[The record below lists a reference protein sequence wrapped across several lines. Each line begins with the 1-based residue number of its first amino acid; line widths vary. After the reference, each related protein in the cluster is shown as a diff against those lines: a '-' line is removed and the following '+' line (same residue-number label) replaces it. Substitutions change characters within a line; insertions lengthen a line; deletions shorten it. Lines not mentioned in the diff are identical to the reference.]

1 MSYEKQTW
9 VDGVSPLNAER
20 FNHMEE
26 GIFNANGLKYD
37 YTKQGLPIL
46 YLTGDMTGMDKDNA
60 KDMSY
65 VFGER
70 SGICSVKWQGSGSVT
85 LGNEMGTQ
93 FFGDANKGKYN
104 YTIKFD
110 TAFEAKAG
118 WGEQKK
124 YCLKANVADF
134 SQARN
139 LCATKLWGQVCA
151 NRTSPS
157 PKLYKCPNWGVVDGF
172 PILVIINGEYY
183 GLFTMNIPKDAWMLG
198 MPTAGATREAIVCA
212 EVGAYFNGPVTLG
225 SGKTYEVEYVT
236 DENDA
241 DWVKES
247 LDALMTAIANQDY
260 TQISEHLDVDSAI
273 DYLIMAVKCTGGDSI
288 GRNYLLHT
296 YDGVKW
302 AFDVYDADTWFGIE
316 WGGEGH
322 IADDSIPT
330 MMGCESESH
339 LFRYL
344 IGAVPEKIVARYNE
358 LVSGVLS
365 TSNIAETVLD
375 FTAQIPKAVFDA
387 EAVRWP
393 GIKTTET
400 NNANQIVD
408 HIRAREPIVN
418 AEVARLD
425 APRLKAKATWYDTA
439 AAGAEMNTI
448 TDINF
453 NPDYK
458 VTGEEDAN
466 WDCSEYNDGSIM
478 AYRTGTTVT
487 VKPTKHKYIRLNK
500 DSSSM
505 FANDGTNASFS
516 VLERITG
523 TEIFTAN
530 YGTSMQNMCSKTNK
544 LKTAVCIPRGVA
556 NIIGAFR
563 SCWVLRETPKIPNGV
578 VYMSAAFDGAGIL
591 TMPQIPESVLEMDS
605 AFNGV
610 QATNLPRKIPKNVIT
625 MNRAFRECYKA
636 TGFMVIETTKAG
648 TNYTEMF
655 NKTARD
661 NDAGSIIITGPCPV
675 LAEIAATNTDGK
687 VTVLE

>member
-20 FNHMEE
+20 LNHMEE
-26 GIFNANGLKYD
+26 GIFDANGLKYD

-70 SGICSVKWQGSGSVT
+70 SGTASVKWQGSGSVT

-93 FFGDANKGKYN
+93 VFGDVNKGKYN

-110 TAFEAKAG
+110 TAFEAKEG

-134 SQARN
+134 SHARN

-151 NRTSPS
+151 SRTAPS
-157 PKLYKCPNWGVVDGF
+157 PKLYKCPNWGAVDGF
-172 PILVIINGEYY
+172 PILVVINCEYY

-212 EVGAYFNGPVTLG
+212 EVGALFNGPVTLG

-236 DENDA
+236 DED
-241 DWVKES
+241 DSGWVKES
-247 LDALMTAIANQDY
+247 LDALMSAIASQDY
-260 TQISEHLDVDSAI
+260 KSIAERLDIDSAI
-273 DYLIMAVKCTGGDSI
+273 DYLIAIVKCTGGDAVA
-288 GRNYLLHT
+288 RNYLLHT

-302 AFDVYDADTWFGIE
+302 AFTVYDADTWFGIE
-316 WGGEGH
+316 WGGAGH
-322 IADDSIPT
+322 VADDFIPT
-330 MMGCESESH
+330 MLGCASENH

-344 IGAVPEKIVARYNE
+344 VGFVPDKIVARYNE

-365 TSNIAETVLD
+365 ASNIAETVID

-387 EAVRWP
+387 EVVRWP

-400 NNANQIVD
+400 NNANQIID
-408 HIRAREPIVN
+408 HIRAREPIVS

-425 APRLKAKATWYDTA
+425 APVLKAKATWYDTA

-453 NPDYK
+453 DPDYK
-458 VTGEEDAN
+458 VTGDEDAS
-466 WDCSEYNDGSIM
+466 WDCSAYNDGSIM

-487 VKPTKHKYIRLNK
+487 VKPTKHKYIKLAK
-500 DSSSM
+500 DSSFM
-505 FANDGTNASFS
+505 FANDGTNASFAAI
-516 VLERITG
+516 ERITG
-523 TEIFTAN
+523 TEIFTAGF
-530 YGTSMQNMCSKTNK
+530 GTSMQNICSRTNK
-544 LKTAVCIPRGVA
+544 LKTAVCIPEGVI
-556 NIIGAFR
+556 NIIGAFVN
-563 SCWVLRETPKIPNGV
+563 CWVLRETPKIPNGV
-578 VYMSAAFDGAGIL
+578 LYISSAFNQAGIL
-591 TMPQIPESVLEMDS
+591 TMPQIPESVLEMNGV
-605 AFNGV
+605 FMGV
-610 QATNLPRKIPKNVIT
+610 QATNLPRKIPKGVLT
-625 MNRAFRECYKA
+625 MSRAFNQCYKA
-636 TGFMVIETTKAG
+636 SGFMVIETTKVG
-648 TNYTEMF
+648 TNYADMF
-655 NKTARD
+655 KQAARD
-661 NDAGSIIITGPCPV
+661 SDGIIITGPCPA